1 LRRSIGMSKVS
12 FISFC
17 VEYYAEYI
25 GKTSNEV
32 YALFKKEGVLDML
45 EEDYGDLHGMS
56 MEYLMQLIAEYLGDK
71 EQ

>member
-1 LRRSIGMSKVS
+1 MSKVS

-17 VEYYAEYI
+17 VEYYAEHI

-32 YALFKKEGVLDML
+32 YALFKKEGVLNML

-56 MEYLMQLIAEYLGDK
+56 MEYLMQFIDEYLGGK
-71 EQ
+71 R